1 MDLTLK
7 GLEESIRE
15 EGYLP
20 RRQELLFLADA
31 LTASQGIAGI
41 RSIILEGLPGTGKTK
56 FAEVVA
62 SIVKAPIV
70 VHQMHQWTDADELF
84 VGVDV
89 AAAVGGD
96 AANVRQDGVL
106 AQVARLSERGPVIL
120 LLDEVDK
127 THERCEALLLDYLQS
142 GRVPVK
148 PGVHLRTVIHN
159 VIVFLTSNAMRD
171 LSDALYRRCGRVQM
185 GLLPFDTQVSIISS
199 KAGVPTGLTKLIW
212 KASIAVAS
220 AEGNKG
226 LSLQEGQR
234 LVSHIV
240 KFAASADDIKL
251 IVSGWAARTVKGRKA
266 AANSNVAAI
275 WGELNNLRKS

>member
-1 MDLTLK
+1 
-7 GLEESIRE
+7 
-15 EGYLP
+15 
-20 RRQELLFLADA
+20 
-31 LTASQGIAGI
+31 
-41 RSIILEGLPGTGKTK
+41 
-56 FAEVVA
+56 
-62 SIVKAPIV
+62 
-70 VHQMHQWTDADELF
+70 
-84 VGVDV
+84 
-89 AAAVGGD
+89 
-96 AANVRQDGVL
+96 
-106 AQVARLSERGPVIL
+106 
-120 LLDEVDK
+120 
-127 THERCEALLLDYLQS
+127 
-142 GRVPVK
+142 
-148 PGVHLRTVIHN
+148 
-159 VIVFLTSNAMRD
+159 
-171 LSDALYRRCGRVQM
+171 M